1 MTRAWLLC
9 LGTPKAGSCVHAKS
23 NSRESG
29 FTLIEVMLII
39 AILGVLMSIAIAA
52 YQDYSIRAK
61 VSEGVALIAGVK
73 EAVSESLVASG
84 NFPTSNADAGMV
96 AANTILGTYVSSVGT
111 GATDG
116 GGDGLILISFFVI
129 FLYYTFGMAQKGEFE
144 AEVPEEALH
153 MSTAKAIVYT
163 VIGLVALPIGGHFIV
178 EGATALAR
186 VLGWSEAVIGLVI
199 VGVGTSLPEVAASAV
214 AAYKGKTGIAIGNA
228 VGSNIFNI
236 FWVLGL
242 SALIKPIPFDLGL
255 NIDVLVTIF
264 ASVALFGSTFL
275 GTPRQVARAEGA
287 IFLLVY
293 ALYVGLRV
301 VFGEELVQFF
311 R

>member
-1 MTRAWLLC
+1 MVEGASALAKKLNVPDLVIGLTIVSFGTSAPEMVVNIIASLNGSADLAIGNILGSNIANIFLILGIASLIRGLDVQVTTVWKEIPLSLLC
-9 LGTPKAGSCVHAKS
+9 ILV
-23 NSRESG
+23 
-29 FTLIEVMLII
+29 
-39 AILGVLMSIAIAA
+39 LGVQLN
-52 YQDYSIRAK
+52 D
-61 VSEGVALIAGVK
+61 GLFDG
-73 EAVSESLVASG
+73 
-84 NFPTSNADAGMV
+84 
-96 AANTILGTYVSSVGT
+96 GTSSVLSR
-111 GATDG
+111 
-116 GGDGLILISFFVI
+116 GDGLILISFFVI